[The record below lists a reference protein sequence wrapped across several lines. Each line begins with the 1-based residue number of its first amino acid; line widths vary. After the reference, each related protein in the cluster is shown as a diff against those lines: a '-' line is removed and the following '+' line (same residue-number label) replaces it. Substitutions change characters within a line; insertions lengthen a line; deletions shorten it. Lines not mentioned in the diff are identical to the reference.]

1 MTLIYNCSSPFEQ
14 EKVIYQEFKSEYL
27 HIIMALSS
35 NSTELELCYKM
46 TFKDGTSKTIDYLEY
61 QIIQQGAKGV
71 EDTALFNHCN
81 YQIKTI
87 RICKRISGDYTK
99 S

>member
-1 MTLIYNCSSPFEQ
+1 
-14 EKVIYQEFKSEYL
+14 
-27 HIIMALSS
+27 MALSS

-46 TFKDGTSKTIDYLEY
+46 TFSDGTSKTIDYLEY
-61 QIIQQGAKGV
+61 QIIQQGEGAV
-71 EDTALFNHCN
+71 EDTSLGSVDTNNH
-81 YQIKTI
+81 QIKTI

>member
-1 MTLIYNCSSPFEQ
+1 
-14 EKVIYQEFKSEYL
+14 
-27 HIIMALSS
+27 MALSS

-46 TFKDGTSKTIDYLEY
+46 TFSDGTSKTIDYLEY
-61 QIIQQGAKGV
+61 QIIQEGGV
-71 EDTALFNHCN
+71 EDTKLLNHCN

>member
-1 MTLIYNCSSPFEQ
+1 
-14 EKVIYQEFKSEYL
+14 
-27 HIIMALSS
+27 MALSS

-61 QIIQQGAKGV
+61 QIIQEGEGV
-71 EDTALFNHCN
+71 EEDTTLLNHCN

-87 RICKRISGDYTK
+87 RICKRISGQQ

>member
-1 MTLIYNCSSPFEQ
+1 MYTKCLRVYTST
-14 EKVIYQEFKSEYL
+14 YT
-27 HIIMALSS
+27 MALSS

-46 TFKDGTSKTIDYLEY
+46 TFSDGTSKTIDYLEY
-61 QIIQQGAKGV
+61 HFIQEEGEGVV
-71 EDTALFNHCN
+71 EDTALGSVDIKNH
-81 YQIKTI
+81 QIKTI